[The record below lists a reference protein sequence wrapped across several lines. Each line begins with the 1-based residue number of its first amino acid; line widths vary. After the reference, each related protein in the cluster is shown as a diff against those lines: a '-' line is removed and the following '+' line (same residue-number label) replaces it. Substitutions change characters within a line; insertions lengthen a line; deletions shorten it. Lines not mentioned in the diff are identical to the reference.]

1 MFQSVPREPNLTG
14 RVTSQLEALI
24 LENRLQPGDR
34 LPALPELAQRFGVSR
49 TVVREAVGALA
60 AKGLLEVRHGSRA
73 VVRHPS
79 ANAVAQSMSLYLRG
93 GQPQLDIVKVSQVR
107 RVLEI
112 EIAGYAAEQRTDMDL
127 QRLASFLTEMAVLV
141 QVDAIPQANQA
152 RYMRCDVNF
161 HTALAEATHNELF
174 ALLLNSLVD
183 IMLEVR
189 ELSFAVP
196 GAPQRALAFHRTIYE
211 QVQAGNVAG
220 ARQAMHAHLVD
231 SEEVMRQGLVLRA
244 DGNSHNL

>member
-1 MFQSVPREPNLTG
+1 MFQSVSRELNLTG

-24 LENRLQPGDR
+24 LENHLQPGDR

-60 AKGLLEVRHGSRA
+60 AKGLLVVRHGSRA

-79 ANAVAQSMSLYLRG
+79 ADTVAQSMSLYLRA
-93 GQPQLDIVKVSQVR
+93 GQPQLDIAKVSQVR

-112 EIAGYAAEQRTDMDL
+112 EIAGFAAEHRTEADL
-127 QRLASFLTEMAVLV
+127 QQMAGFLTEMAALV
-141 QVDAIPQANQA
+141 GKESILQANQVN
-152 RYMRCDVNF
+152 YMRCDVNF

-189 ELSFAVP
+189 GLSFAVP
-196 GAPQRALAFHRTIYE
+196 GAPQQALAFHRAIYE
-211 QVQAGNVAG
+211 QVLARNVAG

-231 SEEVMRQGLVLRA
+231 SEEVMRQGVALRA
-244 DGNSHNL
+244 VSSNQ